1 MPVATLITESGKKR
15 SFSVNVCPIHVMY
28 LGRLWARQYGG
39 EWEKDSTYRET
50 GALVLDDSMC
60 TGNQPQEQETAA

>member
-1 MPVATLITESGKKR
+1 MVAIDHILCGPCA
-15 SFSVNVCPIHVMY
+15 NVICS
-28 LGRLWARQYGG
+28 QYGG

-50 GALVLDDSMC
+50 DALVLDDSMC